1 MSSTVDFSFVSGTT
15 KIVAFLLIVFI
26 ASLFVTL
33 LFNWGIADVLQIRIR
48 TNDSDVKEKK

>member
-1 MSSTVDFSFVSGTT
+1 MSEIDNSFVSGTT

-33 LFNWGIADVLQIRIR
+33 MFNWGIADVLQIRIR
-48 TNDSDVKEKK
+48 TASEDNTKKS